1 LSILE
6 ELNDSVR
13 SVRFMKTHQPPSALK
28 LPFQFDKEKLESDL
42 VTLLASNWKPHF
54 NDKVYEGKWNS
65 IALYAVDGDQSNI
78 FATGNEEIKETSLLK
93 DIQYIKEI
101 IDQFKCPLLSVRLL
115 KLEKGANIKPHRD
128 YNVGYEDGNFRLHI
142 PIATNPDVNFILDG
156 QRIEMKI
163 GECWYT
169 NVNYV
174 HSVSNEGKSDRVHL
188 VIDCARNEW
197 TDNIFFSLAPRDS
210 FLPNAEE
217 EYSLESMKRIINEL
231 QLMDNDGAIDAIK
244 DLDNK
249 IRDLKK

>member
-1 LSILE
+1 
-6 ELNDSVR
+6 
-13 SVRFMKTHQPPSALK
+13 MKTHQPPSALK
-28 LPFQFDKEKLESDL
+28 LPFQFDKEKLENDL

-54 NDKVYEGKWNS
+54 NNRVYEGNWNS

-78 FATGNEEIKETSLLK
+78 YANGNEELKETPLLN
-93 DIQYIKEI
+93 DIHYIKEVI
-101 IDQFKCPLLSVRLL
+101 NQFKCRLISVRLL
-115 KLEKGANIKPHRD
+115 KLDIGAYIKPHRD
-128 YNVGYEDGNFRLHI
+128 YNLGYEDGNFRLHI

-197 TDNIFFSLAPRDS
+197 TDNIFFALAPKDS
-210 FLPNAEE
+210 YSPKVEE
-217 EYSLESMKRIINEL
+217 DYSLDAMKGIINEL
-231 QLMDNDGAIDAIK
+231 KLMGTDGAADVIQDLRNKIK
-244 DLDNK
+244 DLK
-249 IRDLKK
+249 E